1 MCIRDSNKVQ
11 LHHRHVK
18 SFHMVK
24 RLQKLVQYIRRYS
37 TKYDKPRRNA
47 ISIRLFS
54 TETTGAIYTKILT
67 LVVLFNHAYA
77 WRYPISFL
85 NARATKMRS
94 LPFFHKI
101 GCHGNVPWDIEKRC
115 PDRSSAP
122 KRLKSCENWSS
133 TSGDFWQNMPN
144 PTRTRNEISICYL
157 VLCRYY
163 CTDLHQFFTR
173 CSGISGAIYSCTYV
187 ALDHS
192 VSERKSKEWRWSIL
206 TSDKN
211 APKLIDYHSNVP

>member
-1 MCIRDSNKVQ
+1 MAPWHGPNKVQ

-122 KRLKSCENWSS
+122 KRLKRLRKLVQYIRRFLTKYAEPDENTQRNFHLLSCS
-133 TSGDFWQNMPN
+133 
-144 PTRTRNEISICYL
+144 L
-157 VLCRYY
+157 
-163 CTDLHQFFTR
+163 
-173 CSGISGAIYSCTYV
+173 
-187 ALDHS
+187 
-192 VSERKSKEWRWSIL
+192 
-206 TSDKN
+206 
-211 APKLIDYHSNVP
+211 PKLLDQSSLNYATVNGKRHAICQKFLNFV